1 MRSTLA
7 VLLLLFLA
15 AGCAADGIVLPG
27 DGERYTKL
35 ITRPNG
41 FHFIAAVDR
50 RFPEDDD
57 DAERVR
63 LAWLDRFVSRAEVC
77 PGEYVLTERRADR
90 GETPINGSLDHIYYT
105 GVCR

>member
-1 MRSTLA
+1 MRSTLCA
-7 VLLLLFLA
+7 LLLLLLA

-41 FHFIAAVDR
+41 FHFIAAVDT
-50 RFPEDDD
+50 RFPEDDE

-63 LAWLDRFVSRAEVC
+63 LAWLDRFVGRADVC
-77 PGEYVLTERRADR
+77 PDGYALTERRPDR
-90 GETPINGSLDHIYYT
+90 GKTPINGSLDHIYYT